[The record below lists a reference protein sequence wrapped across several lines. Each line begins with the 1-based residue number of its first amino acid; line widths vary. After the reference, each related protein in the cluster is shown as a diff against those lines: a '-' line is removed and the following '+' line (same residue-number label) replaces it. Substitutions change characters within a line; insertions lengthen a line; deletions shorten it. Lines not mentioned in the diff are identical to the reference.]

1 MKTELREHLH
11 RDSADTRWG
20 LQQLNIKK
28 SQIWL
33 VVVFG
38 VLAIGSGTTLL
49 GVSAWLIAR
58 AAQMPH
64 ISAISLA
71 VVAVRGLGI
80 TRGVMR
86 YVERL
91 AGHRIALR
99 SMTGVRTRIYATLA
113 EAPLTYVT
121 RLSRGQFLR
130 EVGKDVEAMG
140 AIVVR
145 CVVPFLV
152 AAVIGLSSVVVMATL
167 SIPAAIVLA
176 IALVVATVLVPLA
189 VAAGVRAAEV
199 AASQSQGAVSAGVQ
213 RVVDARAEWEVAG
226 VLAGQLATIARHDA
240 AAVVQSNNTVRVRA
254 WSFAAATAVQGIAVI
269 GAVWFG
275 SQQVAAG
282 DWSLP
287 WFAVVALLPLAAFE
301 AATLLPAAATDFA
314 TSAAAT
320 RRLKQ
325 LLALS
330 TDSHTTTG
338 RPDVLQQPADP
349 AIAPDPAALHDSA
362 QSGVTAT
369 MPNAEAPSTNLPDAE
384 LTSLVSLR
392 THQLVCGWP
401 GAPSLA
407 ADDVQLRT
415 GDIVTVE
422 GPSGSGKTTWL
433 LTLAGLLP
441 PQSGDVRWSSAA
453 SSCSAQDVQ
462 PQAARSLAT
471 LCTEDAHIFNTS
483 IRENVRL
490 AAGDIS
496 DVKVSD
502 ALRAVGLETWLATH
516 PAGLDHVLPGGAEG
530 LSGGERR
537 RLLLARALATS
548 ATLILC
554 DEPTEH
560 VDDQGVEDIARLLR
574 RTAARG
580 RIVVV
585 ATHDSGFA
593 ASLSPTVQLGIDG
606 SSLRRVLTR

>member
-11 RDSADTRWG
+11 RDSADARWG

-28 SQIWL
+28 RQVWL

-91 AGHRIALR
+91 AGHRIALH
-99 SMTGVRTRIYATLA
+99 SMTGMRTRIYATLA

-130 EVGKDVEAMG
+130 EVGKDVEALG
-140 AIVVR
+140 AIIVR

-152 AAVIGLSSVVVMATL
+152 AAVIGLGSILVMAML
-167 SIPAAIVLA
+167 SIAAAAVLA
-176 IALVVATVLVPLA
+176 VALFIATVAVPLA

-226 VLAGQLATIARHDA
+226 VLPGQLATIARHDA
-240 AAVVQSNNTVRVRA
+240 AAVAQSNNTVRVRA
-254 WSFAAATAVQGIAVI
+254 WSFAAATAVQGAAVVA
-269 GAVWFG
+269 AVWFG
-275 SQQVAAG
+275 SQQVAAA

-325 LLALS
+325 LLAFS
-330 TDSHTTTG
+330 TAPKALDTSNGTNTPAPQTGMSQGATTG
-338 RPDVLQQPADP
+338 PD
-349 AIAPDPAALHDSA
+349 
-362 QSGVTAT
+362 
-369 MPNAEAPSTNLPDAE
+369 STNTQVSATTPNSKTRTTKAAHTE

-401 GAPSLA
+401 GAPSLT

-415 GDIVTVE
+415 GDIVTVA

-441 PQSGDVRWSSAA
+441 PQSGEVRWASPG
-453 SSCSAQDVQ
+453 SSCSALDVP
-462 PQAARSLAT
+462 PQTARSLAT
-471 LCTEDAHIFNTS
+471 ICTENAHIFNTS

-490 AAGDIS
+490 AAGEIN
-496 DVKVSD
+496 DVKVTD
-502 ALRAVGLETWLATH
+502 ALRSVGLEPWLASH
-516 PAGLDHVLPGGAEG
+516 PTGLDHVLPGGADG

-548 ATLILC
+548 ATLVLC

-574 RTAARG
+574 RTAAQG

-606 SSLRRVLTR
+606 TSLRRVLTR